1 MAPSAGDPSTSHAQ
15 AASSGALDAIVPRR
29 TLYKRPLDL
38 TILLAAHLVLAPVF
52 LMLWAVIPLLVWL
65 EDRGPV
71 FYRQHRPGKGG
82 ELFTILK
89 FRTMVVN
96 ADRIGPA
103 WTQDKD
109 PRVTR
114 VGRVLRRTALD
125 ELPSVLS
132 IWKGDM
138 SFVGPRALPVKEQQF
153 LETQIP
159 GFAGRLNVRPG
170 LTGMAQVYDIQD
182 DAATKL
188 RYDLEYIY
196 RMNLMLDVKLILLSA
211 RNTLTGRWD
220 VRTGKKKME
229 KPS

>member
-1 MAPSAGDPSTSHAQ
+1 LEPTTS
-15 AASSGALDAIVPRR
+15 RR

-38 TILLAAHLVLAPVF
+38 TILLAAHLALAPVF
-52 LMLWAVIPLLVWL
+52 LLLWAVLPVLVWL
-65 EDRGPV
+65 EDRGPI
-71 FYRQHRPGKGG
+71 FYRQQRPGKGG
-82 ELFTILK
+82 KLFTVLK

-96 ADRIGPA
+96 ADKIGPA

-109 PRVTR
+109 PRITR

-138 SFVGPRALPVKEQQF
+138 SFVGPRALPVKEQRF

-159 GFAGRLNVRPG
+159 GFAGRLSVRPG
-170 LTGMAQVYDIQD
+170 LTGMAQVYDMED
-182 DAATKL
+182 DAPTKL
-188 RYDLEYIY
+188 RYDLEYIS
-196 RMNLMLDVKLILLSA
+196 RMNLLLDVKLILFSA
-211 RNTLTGRWD
+211 RNTLMGRWD
-220 VRTGKKKME
+220 VRTGKKGMD